1 MVDQG
6 VPHWIV
12 ADCANRSLRKLKPSF
27 VILHHTGGPGSGSL
41 EWLRTSRSNVSAD
54 FLIMASGQIYKL
66 NPQLSEFYTW
76 HAGVSRYGKC
86 LDLNPSSFGIE
97 LEHVPGEE
105 WRAGQIDACVA
116 VVAFLVW
123 KFSIPVMNVLGHKQ
137 VAWPRGRKTDPE
149 GFPWAEFR
157 LALKSRLGVK

>member
-1 MVDQG
+1 
-6 VPHWIV
+6 
-12 ADCANRSLRKLKPSF
+12 
-27 VILHHTGGPGSGSL
+27 
-41 EWLRTSRSNVSAD
+41 
-54 FLIMASGQIYKL
+54 MASGQIYKL